1 MDTEDNVVEF
11 TGEWQGDDS
20 EMSESEHKTAMQ
32 ELFATVEQENLGT
45 VISGVLEFL
54 TVKAV
59 VEGPYYIMTDDNLAV
74 TVFAA
79 NEDAEMLVNLL
90 PEKFTTWDE
99 GEDDVVD
106 FISDADPG
114 DEQDESATESE

>member
-1 MDTEDNVVEF
+1 METEDNIVEF

-20 EMSESEHKTAMQ
+20 EMSDAEYQTAME
-32 ELFATVEQENLGT
+32 ELFATVEQEALGT

-59 VEGPYYIMTDDNLAV
+59 VEGPYYIMTDDKQAV

-79 NEDAEMLVNLL
+79 NEDAETLMSIL
-90 PEKFTTWDE
+90 PEGFTSWEDE
-99 GEDDVVD
+99 DEADE
-106 FISDADPG
+106 FISNADPG

>member
-1 MDTEDNVVEF
+1 METEDNIVEF

-20 EMSESEHKTAMQ
+20 EMSDAEYQTAME
-32 ELFATVEQENLGT
+32 ELFATVEQEALGT

-59 VEGPYYIMTDDNLAV
+59 VEGPYYIMTDDKQAV

-79 NEDAEMLVNLL
+79 NEDAETLMNIL
-90 PEKFTTWDE
+90 PEGFTSWEDE
-99 GEDDVVD
+99 DEADE
-106 FISDADPG
+106 FISNADPG

>member
-1 MDTEDNVVEF
+1 METEDNIVEF

-20 EMSESEHKTAMQ
+20 EMSEAEYQTAME
-32 ELFATVEQENLGT
+32 ELFATVEQEALGT

-59 VEGPYYIMTDDNLAV
+59 VEGPYYIMTDDKQAV

-79 NEDAEMLVNLL
+79 NEDAETLMSIL
-90 PEKFTTWDE
+90 PEGFTSWEDE
-99 GEDDVVD
+99 AEADE
-106 FISDADPG
+106 FISNADPG

>member
-1 MDTEDNVVEF
+1 METEDNIVEF

-20 EMSESEHKTAMQ
+20 EMSEAEYQTAME
-32 ELFATVEQENLGT
+32 ELFATVEQEALGT

-59 VEGPYYIMTDDNLAV
+59 VEGPYYIMTDDKQAV

-79 NEDAEMLVNLL
+79 NEDAETLMNIL
-90 PEKFTTWDE
+90 PEGFTSWEDE
-99 GEDDVVD
+99 ADD
-106 FISDADPG
+106 FISNADPG

>member
-1 MDTEDNVVEF
+1 METEDNIVEF

-20 EMSESEHKTAMQ
+20 EMSDAEYQTAME
-32 ELFATVEQENLGT
+32 ELFATVEQEALGT

-59 VEGPYYIMTDDNLAV
+59 VEGPYYIMTDDKQAV

-79 NEDAEMLVNLL
+79 NEDAETLMNIL
-90 PEKFTTWDE
+90 PEGFTSWEDE
-99 GEDDVVD
+99 AEADE
-106 FISDADPG
+106 FISNADPG

>member
-1 MDTEDNVVEF
+1 METEDNIVEF

-20 EMSESEHKTAMQ
+20 EMSEAEYQTAME
-32 ELFATVEQENLGT
+32 ELFATVEQEALGT

-59 VEGPYYIMTDDNLAV
+59 VEGPYYIMTDDKQAV

-79 NEDAEMLVNLL
+79 NEDAETLMNIL
-90 PEKFTTWDE
+90 PEGFTSWEDE
-99 GEDDVVD
+99 DEADE
-106 FISDADPG
+106 FISNADPG
-114 DEQDESATESE
+114 DEQDESAAESE

>member
-1 MDTEDNVVEF
+1 METEDNIVEF

-20 EMSESEHKTAMQ
+20 NMSEAEHQTAME
-32 ELFATVEQENLGT
+32 ELFATVEQEALGT

-59 VEGPYYIMTDDNLAV
+59 VEGPYYIMTDDKQAV

-79 NEDAEMLVNLL
+79 NEDAETLMSIL
-90 PEKFTTWDE
+90 PEGFTSWEDE
-99 GEDDVVD
+99 AEADE
-106 FISDADPG
+106 FISNADPG

>member
-1 MDTEDNVVEF
+1 METEDNIVEF

-20 EMSESEHKTAMQ
+20 EMSDAEYQTAME
-32 ELFATVEQENLGT
+32 ELFATVEQEALGT

-59 VEGPYYIMTDDNLAV
+59 VEGPYYIMTDDKQAV

-79 NEDAEMLVNLL
+79 NEDAETLMSIL
-90 PEKFTTWDE
+90 PERFTSWEDE
-99 GEDDVVD
+99 ADD
-106 FISDADPG
+106 FISNADPG

>member
-1 MDTEDNVVEF
+1 METEDNIVEF

-20 EMSESEHKTAMQ
+20 EMSEAEYQTAME
-32 ELFATVEQENLGT
+32 ELFATVEQEALGT

-59 VEGPYYIMTDDNLAV
+59 VEGPYYIMTDDKQAV

-79 NEDAEMLVNLL
+79 NEDAETLMSIL
-90 PEKFTTWDE
+90 PEGFTSWEDE
-99 GEDDVVD
+99 DEADE
-106 FISDADPG
+106 FISNADPG